1 MVERVHKLMGTK
13 RRVRRPRG
21 PSPLAGSS
29 AATAITKRPRNPSP
43 PSVDRSRTSQLS
55 TCVAD
60 PFSRLSGFADLLST
74 PVTPEPRRWVRAVPL
89 TGIVVE
95 SRGPASGCPLA
106 GPAQA
111 ECMGPQTSAPCPGG
125 TQAQGLRPT
134 SVSSSGLTSAH
145 CFPTLSSPGVL
156 AVMRGFCTQC
166 LSSMCSFN
174 AELTHVP

>member
-43 PSVDRSRTSQLS
+43 PSVDRSWKSQIS
-55 TCVAD
+55 TCVAE
-60 PFSRLSGFADLLST
+60 PLSQLSGFADLLST

-111 ECMGPQTSAPCPGG
+111 ECVGPQTSAPCPGG
-125 TQAQGLRPT
+125 TQAQGQWSDLCALLPHLVLPR
-134 SVSSSGLTSAH
+134 GLGCDAWLLHTMPELH
-145 CFPTLSSPGVL
+145 VL
-156 AVMRGFCTQC
+156 I
-166 LSSMCSFN
+166 
-174 AELTHVP
+174 